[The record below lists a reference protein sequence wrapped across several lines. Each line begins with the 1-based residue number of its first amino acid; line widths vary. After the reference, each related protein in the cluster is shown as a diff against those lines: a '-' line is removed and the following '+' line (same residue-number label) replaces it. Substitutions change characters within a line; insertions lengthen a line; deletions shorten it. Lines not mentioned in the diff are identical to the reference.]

1 MVKVGGSAASRQA
14 DPINVRPELES
25 SDGATS
31 GLLDLDGALSGDRA
45 VAGDQTGQVGRSDP
59 KNNGKALF
67 ATSRKALHVRR
78 QVHGIYQ
85 LVHLPEMFTKQ
96 MYQVKVISLL
106 GNKWCNGR
114 MDIHDI
120 RRQRLKQIIAET
132 YSGNAAKLAM
142 EAELSSSYL
151 SRIFT
156 SNPTHR
162 RNIGEKLAR
171 SIEQKLGL
179 NEGALDL
186 PVYDSVLERTPEGF
200 KVVPATPPAAQPN
213 AEYVGMI
220 SVWDDD
226 TPVEEDEVEV
236 PFLREVELAAGTGKT
251 YIEETSRWKL
261 RFGKYTLRRKGV
273 QPENAVCV
281 VVRGNS
287 MEPILPDGSTV
298 GVDRG
303 ATNIVDGKVY
313 ALKDDGMLRVKTLY
327 RLPGGMVRLR
337 SYNRD
342 EYSDE
347 DRELESIEIIGRV
360 FWSSVLW

>member
-1 MVKVGGSAASRQA
+1 
-14 DPINVRPELES
+14 
-25 SDGATS
+25 
-31 GLLDLDGALSGDRA
+31 
-45 VAGDQTGQVGRSDP
+45 
-59 KNNGKALF
+59 
-67 ATSRKALHVRR
+67 
-78 QVHGIYQ
+78 
-85 LVHLPEMFTKQ
+85 

-120 RRQRLKQIIAET
+120 RRQRLKRIIAET

-142 EAELSSSYL
+142 EAELSPSYL

-179 NEGALDL
+179 NEGALDV

-200 KVVPATPPAAQPN
+200 RVVPANPPAAQSN

>member
-1 MVKVGGSAASRQA
+1 
-14 DPINVRPELES
+14 
-25 SDGATS
+25 
-31 GLLDLDGALSGDRA
+31 
-45 VAGDQTGQVGRSDP
+45 
-59 KNNGKALF
+59 
-67 ATSRKALHVRR
+67 
-78 QVHGIYQ
+78 
-85 LVHLPEMFTKQ
+85 MFTKQ

-106 GNKWCNGR
+106 GNKWCNDR
-114 MDIHDI
+114 MNIHDI
-120 RRQRLKQIIAET
+120 RRMRLKQLLGERFNGSSARLAE
-132 YSGNAAKLAM
+132 
-142 EAELSSSYL
+142 EADVSPSYL
-151 SRIFT
+151 SRMLA
-156 SNPTHR
+156 SSDSPHV
-162 RNIGEKLAR
+162 RNIGEKMAR
-171 SIEQKLGL
+171 GLEEKLRLPAGT
-179 NEGALDL
+179 LDL
-186 PVYDSVLERTPEGF
+186 PLSDSHLEFTDNGLRLTKQEQV
-200 KVVPATPPAAQPN
+200 KHTQSQPN

-236 PFLREVELAAGTGKT
+236 PFLREVELAAGSGKT

-347 DRELESIEIIGRV
+347 DRSLDTIEVIGRV

>member
-1 MVKVGGSAASRQA
+1 
-14 DPINVRPELES
+14 
-25 SDGATS
+25 
-31 GLLDLDGALSGDRA
+31 
-45 VAGDQTGQVGRSDP
+45 
-59 KNNGKALF
+59 
-67 ATSRKALHVRR
+67 
-78 QVHGIYQ
+78 
-85 LVHLPEMFTKQ
+85 MFTKQ

-106 GNKWCNGR
+106 GNKWCNDR
-114 MDIHDI
+114 MNIHDI
-120 RRQRLKQIIAET
+120 RRMRLKQLLGERYNGSSARLAE
-132 YSGNAAKLAM
+132 
-142 EAELSSSYL
+142 EADISPSYL
-151 SRIFT
+151 SRMLA
-156 SNPTHR
+156 SSDSPHV
-162 RNIGEKLAR
+162 RNIGEKMAR
-171 SIEQKLGL
+171 SLEEKLRLPVGT
-179 NEGALDL
+179 LDL
-186 PVYDSVLERTPEGF
+186 PLSDSHLEFTDNGLRLTKQEQV
-200 KVVPATPPAAQPN
+200 KHTQSQPN

-236 PFLREVELAAGTGKT
+236 PFLREVELAAGSGKT

-347 DRELESIEIIGRV
+347 DRSLDTIEVIGRV

>member
-1 MVKVGGSAASRQA
+1 
-14 DPINVRPELES
+14 
-25 SDGATS
+25 
-31 GLLDLDGALSGDRA
+31 
-45 VAGDQTGQVGRSDP
+45 
-59 KNNGKALF
+59 
-67 ATSRKALHVRR
+67 
-78 QVHGIYQ
+78 
-85 LVHLPEMFTKQ
+85 MFTKQ

-106 GNKWCNGR
+106 GNKWCNDR
-114 MDIHDI
+114 MNIHDT
-120 RRQRLKQIIAET
+120 RRMRLKQLLSERYNGSSARLAE
-132 YSGNAAKLAM
+132 
-142 EAELSSSYL
+142 EADVSPSYL
-151 SRIFT
+151 SRMLA
-156 SNPTHR
+156 SSDSPHV
-162 RNIGEKLAR
+162 RNIGEKMAR
-171 SIEQKLGL
+171 SLEEKLRLPAGT
-179 NEGALDL
+179 LDL
-186 PVYDSVLERTPEGF
+186 PLSESHLEFTDNGLRLTKQEQ
-200 KVVPATPPAAQPN
+200 VEHTQSQPN

-236 PFLREVELAAGTGKT
+236 PFLREVELAAGSGKT

-303 ATNIVDGKVY
+303 ATSIVDGKVY

-347 DRELESIEIIGRV
+347 DRSLDTIEVIGRV

>member
-1 MVKVGGSAASRQA
+1 
-14 DPINVRPELES
+14 
-25 SDGATS
+25 
-31 GLLDLDGALSGDRA
+31 
-45 VAGDQTGQVGRSDP
+45 
-59 KNNGKALF
+59 
-67 ATSRKALHVRR
+67 
-78 QVHGIYQ
+78 
-85 LVHLPEMFTKQ
+85 MFTKQ

-120 RRQRLKQIIAET
+120 RRLRLKQLISERFGG
-132 YSGNAAKLAM
+132 SAAKFSL
-142 EAELSSSYL
+142 EAEVSSSYL

-156 SNPTHR
+156 SNPAHR
-162 RNIGEKLAR
+162 RNVGEKLAR
-171 SIEQKLGL
+171 NLERKLGL
-179 NEGALDL
+179 EDGWLDM
-186 PVYDSVLERTPEGF
+186 PINTTVLELTDSGGIRE
-200 KVVPATPPAAQPN
+200 VPALIPAVTPN

-236 PFLREVELAAGTGKT
+236 PFLREVELAAGSGKT

-313 ALKDDGMLRVKTLY
+313 ALKDNGMLRVKTLY

>member
-1 MVKVGGSAASRQA
+1 
-14 DPINVRPELES
+14 
-25 SDGATS
+25 
-31 GLLDLDGALSGDRA
+31 
-45 VAGDQTGQVGRSDP
+45 
-59 KNNGKALF
+59 
-67 ATSRKALHVRR
+67 
-78 QVHGIYQ
+78 
-85 LVHLPEMFTKQ
+85 

-106 GNKWCNGR
+106 GNKWCNER

-120 RRQRLKQIIAET
+120 RRLRLKRLITET
-132 YSGNAAKLAM
+132 YGGSAAKLAM

-156 SNPTHR
+156 TNPAHR

-179 NEGALDL
+179 AEGALDV
-186 PVYDSVLERTPEGF
+186 PISDSVLEATPDGF
-200 KVVPATPPAAQPN
+200 RVVPAITPTAPPN
-213 AEYVGMI
+213 AEFIGMI
-220 SVWDDD
+220 SVWDDE

-236 PFLREVELAAGTGKT
+236 PFLREVELAAGSGKT

-337 SYNRD
+337 SSNRD

-347 DRELESIEIIGRV
+347 ERSLDSIEIIGRV

>member
-1 MVKVGGSAASRQA
+1 M
-14 DPINVRPELES
+14 
-25 SDGATS
+25 
-31 GLLDLDGALSGDRA
+31 
-45 VAGDQTGQVGRSDP
+45 
-59 KNNGKALF
+59 
-67 ATSRKALHVRR
+67 
-78 QVHGIYQ
+78 
-85 LVHLPEMFTKQ
+85 MFTKQ

-106 GNKWCNGR
+106 GNKWCNAS
-114 MDIHDI
+114 MNIHDF
-120 RRQRLKQIIAET
+120 RRLRLKQILAERFNG
-132 YSGNAAKLAM
+132 SSSKLA
-142 EAELSSSYL
+142 EAALVSPSYL
-151 SRIFT
+151 SRMLAPAD
-156 SNPTHR
+156 SPHS
-162 RNIGEKLAR
+162 RNIGEKMAR
-171 SIEQKLGL
+171 GL
-179 NEGALDL
+179 EAALELPEGVLDL
-186 PVYDSVLERTPEGF
+186 PIYDS
-200 KVVPATPPAAQPN
+200 KVEKTEKGLRVVGYGPSTGPSPQPN

-236 PFLREVELAAGTGKT
+236 PFLREVELAAGSGKT

-347 DRELESIEIIGRV
+347 DRPLDSIEIIGRV

>member
-1 MVKVGGSAASRQA
+1 
-14 DPINVRPELES
+14 
-25 SDGATS
+25 
-31 GLLDLDGALSGDRA
+31 
-45 VAGDQTGQVGRSDP
+45 
-59 KNNGKALF
+59 
-67 ATSRKALHVRR
+67 
-78 QVHGIYQ
+78 
-85 LVHLPEMFTKQ
+85 MFTKQ
-96 MYQVKVISLL
+96 MYQVKVISLM
-106 GNKWCNGR
+106 GNKWCNR
-114 MDIHDI
+114 QMDIHDI
-120 RRQRLKQIIAET
+120 RRLRVKQLITEKFGG
-132 YSGNAAKLAM
+132 SAAKFCL
-142 EAELSSSYL
+142 EAEISTSYL

-156 SNPTHR
+156 NNPAHR
-162 RNIGEKLAR
+162 RNMGERLAR
-171 SIEQKLGL
+171 AVEQKLGL
-179 NEGALDL
+179 EDGALDM
-186 PVYDSVLERTPEGF
+186 
-200 KVVPATPPAAQPN
+200 PPADRGLEFTAEGDLRETLVIAPRATPN

-236 PFLREVELAAGTGKT
+236 PFLREVELAAGSGKT

-337 SYNRD
+337 SYNRE

-347 DRELESIEIIGRV
+347 DRALDSIEIIGRV